1 MNLPQENGYT
11 LYTKQ
16 DCTYCT
22 KAKKLLD
29 NDEVTYTTINC
40 DEILLKN
47 RIEFLTMMGEYTDQ
61 KTFPYVFYNGQ
72 FIGGY
77 QELLQHLTFQD
88 M

>member
-11 LYTKQ
+11 IYTKQ
-16 DCTYCT
+16 ECLNCN

-40 DEILLKN
+40 DDLLLKN
-47 RIEFLTMMGEYTDQ
+47 RVGFINMMSSYTNQ
-61 KTFPYVFYNGQ
+61 KTFPYVFYNGV

-77 QELLQHLTFQD
+77 NELLHHLTFQD